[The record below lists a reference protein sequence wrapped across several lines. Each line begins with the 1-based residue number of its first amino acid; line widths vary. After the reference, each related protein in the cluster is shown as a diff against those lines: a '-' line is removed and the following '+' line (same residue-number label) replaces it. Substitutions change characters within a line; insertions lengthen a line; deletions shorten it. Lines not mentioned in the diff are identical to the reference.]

1 MATPSHRK
9 APAAPSQGG
18 LFGTQLPCEDMGNLP
33 LILEPRGG
41 IEVLAP
47 GSIYQPLLLKSAS
60 EEVEVGPGW
69 LNSPEEAFVRDLIK
83 YLYPAGNHPK
93 SLQSPLRW
101 GEREI
106 WLKRN
111 LDKRDDSFRLRLD
124 DSDWFYPDF
133 IVWILDHASRTQ
145 TFGFVDPKGFAMGI
159 AGGWSDYKVLSTLYM
174 PHVVERQLAA
184 RGERVSYL
192 GQEWAFRVRGVLLS
206 NTPYA
211 SLSRHDKFNLNG
223 ETGGQLPPGE
233 ADFRRGRILF
243 QRQDSSCS
251 HYSPNN
257 PDRPNNPGGHYISA
271 VLDLL
276 TTDSRID
283 RLMARIACLYDPQA
297 RFVPADEIDFDLALR
312 YMESPRAETE
322 FVADVLRDY
331 LRPSV
336 SGEVGHLARERRRGQ
351 LLHYSHEGV
360 LGFGAEKAYA
370 IRDLPNPCEE
380 LWRRKGATSLQV

>member
-1 MATPSHRK
+1 MPPVTRSGHARLKAALVLRDALAAELGVDLALAMAALRHVEE
-9 APAAPSQGG
+9 ALGAPSG
-18 LFGTQLPCEDMGNLP
+18 LAEGKY
-33 LILEPRGG
+33 LEALGSVSRADPAWLAGLDGEVRQACDRVRFAPRYAQY
-41 IEVLAP
+41 LA
-47 GSIYQPLLLKSAS
+47 LLLFAQWA
-60 EEVEVGPGW
+60 EARHGDA
-69 LNSPEEAFVRDLIK
+69 EAFL
-83 YLYPAGNHPK
+83 A
-93 SLQSPLRW
+93 
-101 GEREI
+101 
-106 WLKRN
+106 
-111 LDKRDDSFRLRLD
+111 RLNAFLAA
-124 DSDWFYPDF
+124 
-133 IVWILDHASRTQ
+133 HK
-145 TFGFVDPKGFAMGI
+145 PKGETI
-159 AGGWSDYKVLSTLYM
+159 APFEDADL
-174 PHVVERQLAA
+174 QLAA
-184 RGERVSYL
+184 FWMATAAGKTHVLHACLALLDRRHA
-192 GQEWAFRVRGVLLS
+192 WDRVLLITPS
-206 NTPYA
+206 EALTNTPYA

-271 VLDLL
+271 ILDLL

-380 LWRRKGATSLQV
+380 LWRRKGATSLQD